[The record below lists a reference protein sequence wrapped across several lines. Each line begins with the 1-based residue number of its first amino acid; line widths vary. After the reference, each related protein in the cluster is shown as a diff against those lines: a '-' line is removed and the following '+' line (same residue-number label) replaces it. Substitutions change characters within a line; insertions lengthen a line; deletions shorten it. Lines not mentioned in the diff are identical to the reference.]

1 MEFFSVLE
9 HDDAQRCRLVSHEKQ
24 KCQKVKVEAPAAGES
39 GWDEEDRPNNEA
51 EAPKTRHNTG
61 DVCVI
66 KLELDFKS
74 HLFSFHGYLLF
85 RLM

>member
-1 MEFFSVLE
+1 MSAGFTRKAEMPKGE
-9 HDDAQRCRLVSHEKQ
+9 G
-24 KCQKVKVEAPAAGES
+24 EAPAAGES